1 MSGHVQ
7 ITPNAPDWR
16 TYLLMIA
23 MLFIMLVALSS
34 CKTYYINPNISNDE
48 NSYTIIKVHNED
60 SLLKYG
66 FIKSKKMLR

>member
-23 MLFIMLVALSS
+23 MFIIMLVALSS
-34 CKTYYINPNISNDE
+34 CKTYYVNDYTSSNE
-48 NSYTIIKVHNED
+48 NSYTIIKSLDKD
-60 SLLKYG
+60 SLNKYG

>member
-16 TYLLMIA
+16 TYLLMIIV
-23 MLFIMLVALSS
+23 LLIVVLTLTR